1 MQMERQRLGKWLL
14 LITCVSGLGAPAAR
28 ATDLCGTT
36 VIDHVT
42 LSQDLVCN
50 GDGLIVGA
58 NGIRIDLN
66 GFTIQGSGSGA
77 GVAVTGQTDV
87 TIAGG
92 VIRGFAAG
100 LRVNDST
107 EVVVRQIE
115 FVSNGDGIDF
125 QAGSIHNTVKD
136 SAFRLSSTRA
146 IMLRSNSKENDIKA
160 NTFADNR
167 IGILVFGGVDNSI
180 KNNLIAGSLLAGI
193 RVNVIATG
201 NVVKDNIIT
210 SNAAGVEFLATP
222 TGSATGNE
230 LKGNTI
236 AANTCGLKGPTAGNE
251 VHDNSFESN
260 TTDACP

>member
-1 MQMERQRLGKWLL
+1 VG
-14 LITCVSGLGAPAAR
+14 GAVAAH
-28 ATDLCGTT
+28 D
-36 VIDHVT
+36 
-42 LSQDLVCN
+42 
-50 GDGLIVGA
+50 
-58 NGIRIDLN
+58 
-66 GFTIQGSGSGA
+66 
-77 GVAVTGQTDV
+77 DV

-92 VIRGFAAG
+92 TIRQFAVGIRVTTSTVLVI
-100 LRVNDST
+100 
-107 EVVVRQIE
+107 RQIE
-115 FVSNGDGIDF
+115 FIANAEGIDF

-146 IMLRSNSKENDIKA
+146 IMLRSNSRENDIKA

-180 KNNLIAGSLLAGI
+180 KNNFIAGSLLAGI

-210 SNAAGVEFLATP
+210 SNATGVEFLATP
-222 TGSATGNE
+222 AGSAAGNE

-236 AANTCGLKGPTAGNE
+236 AANGCGLKGPTAGNE

-260 TTDACP
+260 TIDTCP

>member
-1 MQMERQRLGKWLL
+1 MERHRLGKRLL
-14 LITCVSGLGAPAAR
+14 VIACVSGLGAPAAR

-36 VIDHVT
+36 VTDHVT
-42 LSQDLVCN
+42 LSHDLVCS

-66 GFTIQGSGSGA
+66 GFSIQGAGAGA
-77 GVAVTGQTDV
+77 GVAVSGYDDV
-87 TIAGG
+87 TVAGG
-92 VIRGFAAG
+92 TIRQFAVGIRVATSTDLVI
-100 LRVNDST
+100 
-107 EVVVRQIE
+107 RQIE
-115 FVSNGDGIDF
+115 FIANAEGIDF
-125 QAGSIHNTVKD
+125 QAGSMHNTVKD

-146 IMLRSNSKENDIKA
+146 IMLRPNSTENDIKA

-167 IGILVFGGVDNSI
+167 VGILVFGGVDNSI
-180 KNNLIAGSLLAGI
+180 KNNFIAGSLLAGI

-210 SNAAGVEFLATP
+210 SNAAGVEFLTTP

-230 LKGNTI
+230 LKGNTF
-236 AANTCGLKGPTAGNE
+236 AANACGLKGPTAGNE
-251 VHDNSFESN
+251 VHDNSFENN

>member
-1 MQMERQRLGKWLL
+1 MERHRLGKWVLV
-14 LITCVSGLGAPAAR
+14 IACASGLGAPAAR

-42 LSQDLVCN
+42 LSQDLVCS

-58 NGIRIDLN
+58 SGIRIDLN
-66 GFTIQGSGSGA
+66 GFSIQGSGTGA
-77 GVAVTGQTDV
+77 GVAVSGYDDV

-92 VIRGFAAG
+92 TIRQFAVG
-100 LRVNDST
+100 IRVASST
-107 EVVVRQIE
+107 ELVIRQIE
-115 FVSNGDGIDF
+115 FIANAEGIDF

-136 SAFRLSSTRA
+136 SAFRLSGTRA
-146 IMLRSNSKENDIKA
+146 LMLRTNSKENDIKA

-180 KNNLIAGSLLAGI
+180 KNNLIAGGLLAGI

-222 TGSATGNE
+222 AGSAVGNE

-236 AANTCGLKGPTAGNE
+236 AANACGLKGPTAGNE

>member
-1 MQMERQRLGKWLL
+1 MERQRVGKWLL
-14 LITCVSGLGAPAAR
+14 VIACVSGLGAPAAR

-36 VIDHVT
+36 VIDDVT
-42 LSQDLVCN
+42 LSQDLVCS

-58 NGIRIDLN
+58 SGIRIDLN
-66 GFTIQGSGSGA
+66 GFSIQGSGTGA
-77 GVAVTGQTDV
+77 GVAVSGYDDV

-92 VIRGFAAG
+92 AIRQFSVGI
-100 LRVNDST
+100 RVATST
-107 EVVVRQIE
+107 ELVIRQIE
-115 FVSNGDGIDF
+115 FIANAEGIDF

-146 IMLRSNSKENDIKA
+146 IMLRSNSQENDIKA

-167 IGILVFGGVDNSI
+167 IGILLFGGVDNSI
-180 KNNLIAGSLLAGI
+180 KNNLIAGSSLAGI

-201 NVVKDNIIT
+201 NVIKDNIIT
-210 SNAAGVEFLATP
+210 SNAAGVEFLVTP
-222 TGSATGNE
+222 TGSAAGNE

-236 AANTCGLKGPTAGNE
+236 AANGCGLKGPTAGNA

-260 TTDACP
+260 TTDTCP